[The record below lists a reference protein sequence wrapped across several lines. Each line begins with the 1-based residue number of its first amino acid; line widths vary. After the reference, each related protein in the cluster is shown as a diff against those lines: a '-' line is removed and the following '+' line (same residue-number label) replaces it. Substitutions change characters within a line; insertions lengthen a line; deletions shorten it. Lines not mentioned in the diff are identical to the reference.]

1 MKINKKEII
10 DEIISLEPELDNDRK
25 KLENILEDIINIKPN
40 VNISSVFKEE
50 LKDELL
56 LKIKGNSEVYK
67 NYKYNYLKFF
77 TSFIFWWITA
87 FSLIWIFWINLN
99 LLNIDKNW
107 NIEELSVQQ
116 VNIDSE
122 PEVIE
127 TMPMWARMWL
137 MKMSTESILEEDM
150 LMEEANIMMEEV
162 LVDNNDL
169 FTELKMYLENLGLDN
184 KIIEKILNIVKKY
197 K

>member
-1 MKINKKEII
+1 
-10 DEIISLEPELDNDRK
+10 
-25 KLENILEDIINIKPN
+25 
-40 VNISSVFKEE
+40 
-50 LKDELL
+50 
-56 LKIKGNSEVYK
+56 
-67 NYKYNYLKFF
+67 
-77 TSFIFWWITA
+77 
-87 FSLIWIFWINLN
+87 
-99 LLNIDKNW
+99 
-107 NIEELSVQQ
+107 
-116 VNIDSE
+116 
-122 PEVIE
+122 
-127 TMPMWARMWL
+127 

>member
-77 TSFIFWWITA
+77 TSFIF
-87 FSLIWIFWINLN
+87 
-99 LLNIDKNW
+99 
-107 NIEELSVQQ
+107 
-116 VNIDSE
+116 
-122 PEVIE
+122 
-127 TMPMWARMWL
+127 
-137 MKMSTESILEEDM
+137 
-150 LMEEANIMMEEV
+150 
-162 LVDNNDL
+162 
-169 FTELKMYLENLGLDN
+169 
-184 KIIEKILNIVKKY
+184 
-197 K
+197 